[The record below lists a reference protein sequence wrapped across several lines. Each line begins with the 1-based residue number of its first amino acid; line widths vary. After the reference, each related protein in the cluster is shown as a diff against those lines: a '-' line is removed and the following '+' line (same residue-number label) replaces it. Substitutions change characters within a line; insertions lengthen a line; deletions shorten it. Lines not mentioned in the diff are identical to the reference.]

1 MSNDSSGSDISN
13 FERTLENDLLNNT
26 SEVCSW
32 ATQHTSDD
40 ALSTYTESS
49 SNKSQ
54 KRSAADHPVGRRL
67 DVGWSLP
74 LPSEIF
80 FLVFK
85 FLCSQD
91 LLHSACACREFKLL
105 ADQAA
110 LWRPLYTLRWGNSPK
125 EISTWKMAYFERDA
139 EEIQQVLSTS
149 GGHEMRGIFLQMV
162 VAKRL
167 QARSLLD
174 VDACPVVLESGKNMH
189 SLHSVAEQVTSHRL
203 RHSLGDGADGHSCS
217 AATCTYH
224 RIGSNVYVCEK
235 SGRAHVCDQ
244 SCKKGVLDSDDNL
257 VCCISGRCSQRWL
270 MPHEEQCNRED
281 EGCVGE
287 EFQGGQFGRCFSS
300 GYSCTSEAELNA
312 AIWGGSA

>member
-1 MSNDSSGSDISN
+1 
-13 FERTLENDLLNNT
+13 
-26 SEVCSW
+26 
-32 ATQHTSDD
+32 
-40 ALSTYTESS
+40 
-49 SNKSQ
+49 
-54 KRSAADHPVGRRL
+54 
-67 DVGWSLP
+67 
-74 LPSEIF
+74 
-80 FLVFK
+80 
-85 FLCSQD
+85 
-91 LLHSACACREFKLL
+91 
-105 ADQAA
+105 
-110 LWRPLYTLRWGNSPK
+110 
-125 EISTWKMAYFERDA
+125 MAYFERDA

-149 GGHEMRGIFLQMV
+149 GSHEMREIFLQMV

-174 VDACPVVLESGKNMH
+174 VDACPVVLESGKARGHRSNHKAFCTWEVLSEELTH

-217 AATCTYH
+217 ANTCTYH

-244 SCKKGVLDSDDNL
+244 SCKKRVVDSDDNL

-281 EGCVGE
+281 EGCVGD

-312 AIWGGSA
+312 AIWGGSLDGVHRRRSRSPPCNFK

>member
-1 MSNDSSGSDISN
+1 
-13 FERTLENDLLNNT
+13 
-26 SEVCSW
+26 
-32 ATQHTSDD
+32 
-40 ALSTYTESS
+40 
-49 SNKSQ
+49 
-54 KRSAADHPVGRRL
+54 
-67 DVGWSLP
+67 
-74 LPSEIF
+74 
-80 FLVFK
+80 
-85 FLCSQD
+85 
-91 LLHSACACREFKLL
+91 
-105 ADQAA
+105 
-110 LWRPLYTLRWGNSPK
+110 
-125 EISTWKMAYFERDA
+125 MAYFERDA

-149 GGHEMRGIFLQMV
+149 GSHEMREIFLQMV

-174 VDACPVVLESGKNMH
+174 VDACPVVLESGKARH

-217 AATCTYH
+217 ANTCTYH

-244 SCKKGVLDSDDNL
+244 SCKKRV
-257 VCCISGRCSQRWL
+257 RWL

-281 EGCVGE
+281 EGCVGD

-312 AIWGGSA
+312 AIWGGSLDGVHRRRSRSPPCNFK